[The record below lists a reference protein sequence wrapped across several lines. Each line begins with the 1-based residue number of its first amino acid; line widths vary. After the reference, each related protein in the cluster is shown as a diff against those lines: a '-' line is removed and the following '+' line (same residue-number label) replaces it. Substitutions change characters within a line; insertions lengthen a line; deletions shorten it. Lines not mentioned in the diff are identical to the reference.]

1 MHSINCKG
9 RLLSFHQPLVMG
21 ILNTTPDSFFSDS
34 RAGTIDAVLQK
45 AAAMLEQGAAILD
58 MGGQSTRPN
67 AERVAADVEAA
78 RVVPAIEAV
87 HQRFPEAIISVDTFY
102 GSVARE
108 AVAAGASIVNDVSA
122 GILDPDMFATVASL
136 QVPYVLMHMQGDPQ
150 TMQQNP
156 HYDSV
161 VLDVFDFLNFK
172 VAALQQLGIKDI
184 IIDPGFGFG
193 KSQQHNFELMKG
205 LEYFQQLNKPLL
217 VGVSR
222 KGMVHRTLNITAAEA
237 LNGSTV
243 LHTISLMKGA
253 HLLRVHDVKEA
264 VEAVK
269 LVGNL
274 AGRPWNGDD
283 H

>member
-9 RLLSFHQPLVMG
+9 RLLSFHHPLVMG

-34 RAGTIDAVLQK
+34 RAGTIDAVLHK
-45 AAAMLEQGAAILD
+45 AEAMLEQGASILD

-67 AERVAADVEAA
+67 AERVAATVEAG

-102 GSVARE
+102 SSVARE

-122 GILDPDMFATVASL
+122 GTLDPDMFAAVASL
-136 QVPYVLMHMQGDPQ
+136 EVPYVLMHMKGDPQ

-156 HYDSV
+156 HYDNV
-161 VLDVFDFLNFK
+161 VLDVFDYLNFK
-172 VAALQQLGIKDI
+172 VAELQQLGIKDI

-193 KSQQHNFELMKG
+193 KNQTHNFELMNG
-205 LEYFQQLNKPLL
+205 LEFFQQINKTLL
-217 VGVSR
+217 VGISR
-222 KGMVHRTLNITAAEA
+222 KGMVHRTLGITAAEA

-264 VEAVK
+264 VEAIR
-269 LVGNL
+269 LVGRL
-274 AGRPWNGDD
+274 GDRR
-283 H
+283 

>member
-9 RLLSFHQPLVMG
+9 RLLSFHQPMVMG

-34 RAGTIDAVLQK
+34 RAATIDAVLHR
-45 AAAMLEQGAAILD
+45 AEAMLEQGAAVLD

-67 AERVAADVEAA
+67 AERVSATVETN

-87 HQRFPEAIISVDTFY
+87 HRRFPEAIISVDTFY
-102 GSVARE
+102 ASVARH

-122 GILDPDMFATVASL
+122 GTLDPDMFTTVASL
-136 QVPYVLMHMQGDPQ
+136 EVPYVLMHMQGDPQ

-156 HYDSV
+156 QYDNV

-172 VAALQQLGIKDI
+172 IAELHQLGIKDI

-193 KSQQHNFELMKG
+193 KNQKHNFEMMNG
-205 LEYFQQLNKPLL
+205 LEYFQELNKPLL
-217 VGVSR
+217 VGISR
-222 KGMVHRTLNITAAEA
+222 KGMVHRTLGITAAEA

-253 HLLRVHDVKEA
+253 QLLRVHDVKEA

-274 AGRPWNGDD
+274 GRR
-283 H
+283 